1 MKEKE
6 GNKRAVIE
14 TERSKRLQGIEQ
26 SKGRLV
32 RRDKY
37 CKDA

>member
-1 MKEKE
+1 
-6 GNKRAVIE
+6 VVVE
-14 TERSKRLQGIEQ
+14 TERSKRTQGIGQ

-32 RRDKY
+32 RRDWY